1 MNLAL
6 IPPGEHPAAPLQ
18 PEWLQRLEAW
28 RALIAQCA
36 RKPSRKSVHVLRALT
51 LRLRVRLE
59 HSLEQA
65 DDPAAARA
73 FQRWSKDAKK
83 LRKALEPVRNAD
95 VYLARLDSL
104 RNTHED
110 PPESENPLSPICARQ
125 IAKFEDRLLR
135 KRMAGIDKLKVFIGA
150 HGKRLNRLSKEM
162 EEVLAPAMPA
172 IAPSTAQAAL
182 EIFAR
187 LTSELPSLDATNL
200 HEYRKRLKQALYL
213 AEISAAADPVAERL
227 TVAFRKIQNAA
238 GEWHDWQAL
247 ALEAGRVL
255 RGHGKPDGLIPVL
268 QAREEQALH
277 RALGQCRRST
287 ARYMKTAGEIRLS
300 LPKKPVAAERGLQL
314 EDDEFETELCH

>member
-6 IPPGEHPAAPLQ
+6 LPPDERPEAQLL
-18 PEWLQRLEAW
+18 PEWQQRLEAW
-28 RALIAQCA
+28 RTLLAQCA
-36 RKPSRKSVHVLRALT
+36 RKPSRKSVHVLRTLT
-51 LRLRVRLE
+51 LRLRVGLE

-65 DDPAAARA
+65 EDSAAALA
-73 FQRWSKDAKK
+73 FQRWNKDAKK

-104 RNTHED
+104 RDTQAET
-110 PPESENPLSPICARQ
+110 PVSKTPLSPLCARQ
-125 IAKFEDRLLR
+125 IAKFQDRLMR
-135 KRMAGIDKLKVFIGA
+135 KRMAGIDKLKLFIGA
-150 HGKRLNRLSKEM
+150 HSKRLNRLSKEM
-162 EEVLAPAMPA
+162 EAAIAPHMSAT
-172 IAPSTAQAAL
+172 APSTAQAAL

-187 LTSELPSLDATNL
+187 LTYELPSLDAANL

-247 ALEAGRVL
+247 TLEACHVL
-255 RGHGKPDGLIPVL
+255 RSHGKRDGLIPVL
-268 QAREEQALH
+268 KAREEQALH

-287 ARYMKTAGEIRLS
+287 VRYMKAAGELRLS
-300 LPKKPVAAERGLQL
+300 LNKKPVAAEFGLQL
-314 EDDEFETELCH
+314 DEEELEAGICR